1 MASKRQVEANRRNAR
16 RSRGPRSAHGK
27 RRASK
32 NALRHGLARQDS
44 SAAVL
49 AKREKLARR
58 IAGNC
63 QATIVLE
70 FARAA
75 AEADLKLADVRRVKI
90 ALIQRVCALGAL
102 APPKHFRSAMQEVR
116 WCQATY
122 LWTEGLRP
130 TKPPNPIPIDPLAS
144 MPVGEPDRS
153 AEAVRRVLT
162 ELVKLDRH
170 ENRAASRRERA
181 IREMLKAKTLNLQN

>member
-16 RSRGPRSAHGK
+16 RSRGPRPAHGK

-32 NALRHGLARQDS
+32 NALRHGLTSQDS
-44 SAAVL
+44 SAAFL

-63 QATIVLE
+63 QAAIVLE

-75 AEADLKLADVRRVKI
+75 AEAELKLADVRRARI

-116 WCQATY
+116 WCQAMDLY
-122 LWTEGLRP
+122 FRGLRP
-130 TKPPNPIPIDPLAS
+130 TKPPNPVPIDPLAS
-144 MPVGEPDRS
+144 MPAGEPDRL
-153 AEAVRRVLT
+153 AEAARRVLT
-162 ELVKLDRH
+162 ELVQLDRF
-170 ENRAASRRERA
+170 ENRAASRRDRA
-181 IREMLKAKTLNLQN
+181 IRELLKSKTLNLQD